1 MEHRCDPSQDLE
13 CKSTV
18 FMQLYEGLKP
28 RDRTTKPPHYRYLAT
43 KSGQFSGVFPTT

>member
-1 MEHRCDPSQDLE
+1 MEHRCDPSQDPE

-28 RDRTTKPPHYRYLAT
+28 RDRTTKPLHYRYIV
-43 KSGQFSGVFPTT
+43 SV